1 METQVS
7 YVANTPV
14 VIGQEQETE
23 SKKYWYHNGAAVA
36 AMILLLNAI
45 ALGWVSIFIEHSW
58 IIGLMI
64 MSLFFAIML
73 GAMAKG
79 EA

>member
-36 AMILLLNAI
+36 AMILLLNTI
-45 ALGWVSIFIEHSW
+45 ALGWALLFMESTKLTAIFIASLVFSVRL
-58 IIGLMI
+58 GLI
-64 MSLFFAIML
+64 AQ
-73 GAMAKG
+73 K
-79 EA
+79 